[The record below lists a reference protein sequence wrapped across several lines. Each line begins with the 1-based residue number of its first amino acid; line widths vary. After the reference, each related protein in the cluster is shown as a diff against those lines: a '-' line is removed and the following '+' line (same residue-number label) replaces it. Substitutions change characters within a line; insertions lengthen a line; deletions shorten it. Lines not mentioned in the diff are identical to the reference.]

1 MEELQ
6 KSKALHSRERLK
18 SLGLHFD
25 HIFAKINPIE
35 PKQPQASVV
44 FVITKSSLPPIPPSL
59 ENVVDYR
66 NYPVD
71 LDTYLRS
78 QNTGSHPQSV
88 INMCDFV
95 QKGLIYS
102 GNDPITKENAYWYKL
117 QSDDILSSFVAPYDK
132 KIHALHEN
140 TKNDD
145 VARGYIILLNNDDMK
160 RYGFTIVETL
170 ESCQSKGGKSSLLQ
184 IKKRK
189 NITKKRRRV
198 SRRKSR
204 ISCRKH

>member
-1 MEELQ
+1 MEELK

-35 PKQPQASVV
+35 PKPPQESVV
-44 FVITKSSLPPIPPSL
+44 FVITSSSLPPIPSSQK
-59 ENVVDYR
+59 NVIEYR
-66 NYPVD
+66 NYPD
-71 LDTYLRS
+71 HLNIHLLSR
-78 QNTGSHPQSV
+78 NTDSHPQSV

-117 QSDDILSSFVAPYDK
+117 QSDDILSSFVAPYDE
-132 KIHALHEN
+132 KIHASLEN
-140 TKNDD
+140 INKDD

-160 RYGFTIVETL
+160 RYNFNIVETI
-170 ESCQSKGGKSSLLQ
+170 ESCSLKGGKTSSVLQ
-184 IKKRK
+184 RKKRK
-189 NITKKRRRV
+189 NITKKRR
-198 SRRKSR
+198 KSR
-204 ISCRKH
+204 ISRRKH